1 MLPRPA
7 SDEGW
12 LAGLVASSLEGSLLE
27 DPLPLPPQKWG
38 EPSSSEGWCSPRS
51 LLEDLGGVLEDPM
64 FNPLVAWE
72 PEQPDGAASASAPTA
87 ALPSGTTQLCAK
99 LAKLTLGELPNCVL
113 VSVLGHLDARMLCVL
128 PAVAREWGELATDPQ
143 VRRLAPAALPRRP

>member
-1 MLPRPA
+1 M
-7 SDEGW
+7 
-12 LAGLVASSLEGSLLE
+12 
-27 DPLPLPPQKWG
+27 
-38 EPSSSEGWCSPRS
+38 
-51 LLEDLGGVLEDPM
+51 LEDPM

-87 ALPSGTTQLCAK
+87 ALPSAGAAK
-99 LAKLTLGELPNCVL
+99 HAKLTLGELPNCVL